1 MKKAVSPFEYKG
13 RTLGIVALVAVQ
25 VLIGFVHVVFG
36 FWLLVAS
43 WAAPLVGVVGS
54 FSAGDIYSIYTII
67 FGFLTLLFA
76 VPLWMKKRWG
86 WVGTFAVLAFVVVA
100 DSLAL
105 LDLPSV
111 PGIPKFAGF
120 SEIAYGILVMVYL
133 LKVHVRVKYRI
144 SS

>member
-1 MKKAVSPFEYKG
+1 MNKEVSPLEYKG
-13 RTLGIVALVAVQ
+13 RTFGIVALTAVQ
-25 VLIGFVHVVFG
+25 VLISFVHVVFG
-36 FWLLVAS
+36 FWLLVAPR
-43 WAAPLVGVVGS
+43 AAPFGDVVGLS
-54 FSAGDIYSIYTII
+54 SAGDVYSIYTVI

-100 DSLAL
+100 DSLTL

-133 LKVHVRVKYRI
+133 LQVHVRVKYGI